1 MASALHKGAHE
12 GDSIMVTQ
20 RNVCVIGS
28 GISGLAAAKAF
39 RERGHHVTVIE
50 RGPDLGGVW
59 EPSRSYPDVKTQTPK
74 DIYAFSE
81 MPMPTAYP
89 EWPSGGQVFAYLRGY
104 AERFGLVPLIR
115 YGQSVTRLKKRTDR
129 GWDVTTTGADGA
141 ASTQTYDFVAVC
153 TGQFS
158 HKNKPDHP
166 GADAFRATGGAI
178 LHSSE
183 HNDAESVRGKRI
195 VVLGY
200 SKSATDVAVSA
211 VKHGASAVT
220 LVFLEP
226 TWKIPYFFGGLINF
240 KRILYCRAAE
250 SMFLPFDAGPVRRF
264 AQKLAAPLVWA
275 NWRALET
282 LLTNQFKLR
291 KNGLRPKTRIEDDI
305 HCNLAVETPGFYKLV
320 TEGKITAIQGT
331 IASYEGSQ
339 AVLTGGQRVPADL
352 VVMATGWRQDVPV
365 LDAADRAKLIDADGQ
380 YRLYR
385 WVVNPDLPDL
395 GFVGFNSSFATNL
408 SAELGANWLVR
419 YMDGQLARQ
428 PTRVQMETEIA
439 RLRTWRQHERP
450 SAKGYGGLCIAP
462 YHNRHFSSLL
472 ADIGVPIREANPV
485 TALLAP
491 LRPPVYADLLARA
504 PGYQATGSTRAA
516 RLKAVETPCAA

>member
-1 MASALHKGAHE
+1 
-12 GDSIMVTQ
+12 MVTQ

-39 RERGHHVTVIE
+39 RERGHQVTVIE

-59 EPSRSYPDVKTQTPK
+59 EPSRSYPDVRTQTPK

-81 MPMPTAYP
+81 LPMPDGYP
-89 EWPSGGQVFAYLRGY
+89 EWPSGQQVFAYLRAY
-104 AERFGLVPLIR
+104 AERFGLLPLIR
-115 YGQSVTRLKKRTDR
+115 TGQSVTRLAKRADR
-129 GWDVTTTGADGA
+129 GWDVTTTGADGTA
-141 ASTQTYDFVAVC
+141 TTQSYDFVAVC

-158 HKNKPDHP
+158 HKNKPVHP
-166 GADAFRATGGAI
+166 GADAFEAAGGRI

-183 HNDAESVRGKRI
+183 HNDAESVRGQRV

-211 VKHGASAVT
+211 VRHGAASVT
-220 LVFLEP
+220 VVFLEP
-226 TWKIPYFFGGLINF
+226 AWKIPYFFGGLINF

-250 SMFLPFDAGPVRRF
+250 AMFLPFDAGPVRRF
-264 AQKLAAPLVWA
+264 VQRLAAPLVWA

-282 LLTNQFKLR
+282 LLTGQFKLR
-291 KNGLRPKTRIEDDI
+291 RNGLRPKTRIEDDI
-305 HCNLAVETPGFYKLV
+305 HCNLAVETPGFYALV
-320 TEGKITAIQGT
+320 TEGRIATIQGT
-331 IASYEGSQ
+331 IAAYEGSQ
-339 AVLTGGQRVPADL
+339 AVLTGGQRIPADL

-365 LDAADRAKLIDADGQ
+365 LAAADRATLVDAEGQ

-385 WVVNPDLPDL
+385 WMVNPDLPDL

-408 SAELGANWLVR
+408 SAELGAHWLVR
-419 YMDGQLARQ
+419 YMDGRLARQ
-428 PTRVQMETEIA
+428 PTRAQMEAEIA
-439 RLRTWRQHERP
+439 RLRVWRQHERP

-462 YHNRHFSSLL
+462 YHNRHFASLL
-472 ADIGVPIREANPV
+472 ADIGVPTREANPV
-485 TALLAP
+485 TALFAP

-504 PGYQATGSTRAA
+504 PAYQAGAPAKQAARIVGTSRAA
-516 RLKAVETPCAA
+516 